1 MSNIRKLILRA
12 SNKSKHLTRRVASV
26 AVRKRPLTH
35 EEFLCEV
42 TEDCTREIKTP
53 RLFAQ
58 RRFFCIENNR
68 ELIERISSDF
78 PSELKGLF
86 ESADK
91 TLMNT
96 FKILGFPE
104 YSFEQNIEWNKDFVS
119 GSTWDNDY
127 YVGVPVVRWNDTSD
141 IKVPWEL
148 SRGHYLVWL
157 SSAWVLTGR
166 KEYAGKVISLIEDW
180 LQANPYPYGP
190 NWVCPMEAAI
200 RMTNWVAALE
210 NLRNCSLPSDEF
222 LWRAYRSIY
231 QHAIFIEENIEFVS
245 KGMNTNHY
253 IADLL
258 GLLVAGRVF
267 DSRNA
272 RTWRAI
278 AISELEEEIR
288 DQTWPDGFCYESSLN
303 YHLLT
308 TEMFLL
314 AYHLERDTGRF
325 SDNYVKQLH
334 SMLAL
339 IRDILKPDG
348 SVPNF
353 GDGDSGRILA
363 PNGKAVQQAEYLL
376 NTGAILTD
384 RLDLATASYPTL
396 DSVWYMG
403 ERAFYRMEAA
413 DEPKRFSESK
423 ALGASGLAVMRDG
436 ENYLFIGANEVGTG
450 GLGNHKHNDMLSI
463 ELSVGETNFIVDS
476 GTLTYT
482 SDATERNRFRSTSAH
497 TVPAVK
503 NREQNRFLP
512 KLLFA
517 IRQDADV
524 KINQWISEDAFDLI
538 EAEHSGYVRL
548 SEPVL
553 IKRVVYYDR
562 LDRLWIIRDSFLG
575 RGEHDFENNIILG
588 NVNWSTESGGTAI
601 LRSRSDNS
609 SLIIENLSNGWRLD
623 PEPHR
628 ISDAYGHQTRSCRL
642 RYHAVRNAP
651 CEMLWA
657 AVPVRSIDKQTINDR
672 MKDVAAAAERM
683 NARHGSVA
691 VNRIC
696 ERTEAGV

>member
-42 TEDCTREIKTP
+42 TEDGTREIRTP

-58 RRFFCIENNR
+58 RRFFCVENDR
-68 ELIERISSDF
+68 QLIEKVSSSF
-78 PSELKGLF
+78 SSELKELF

-91 TLMNT
+91 TMKDT
-96 FKILGFPE
+96 FRILGFPD
-104 YSFEQNIEWNKDFVS
+104 YSFDQRIEWNKDFVS
-119 GSTWDNDY
+119 GLTWDNDY
-127 YVGVPVVRWNDTSD
+127 YVGVPIVRWNDTSD

-166 KEYAGKVISLIEDW
+166 REFATKVISLMEDW

-200 RMTNWVAALE
+200 RMTNWAAALE
-210 NLRNCSLPSDEF
+210 NLRNCSLLSDNF

-253 IADLL
+253 VADLI
-258 GLLVAGRVF
+258 GLLVAGRIF

-288 DQTWPDGFCYESSLN
+288 DQTCPDGFCYESSLN

-314 AYHLERDTGRF
+314 AYHLERETGRF
-325 SDNYVKQLH
+325 SEDYIKQLH

-348 SVPNF
+348 SLPNF
-353 GDGDSGRILA
+353 GDGDSGRILV
-363 PNGKAVQQAEYLL
+363 PNGNAVQDAENLL

-384 RLDLATASYPTL
+384 RPDLATVTSPTL
-396 DSVWYMG
+396 DSVWFMG
-403 ERAFYRMEAA
+403 ERAFHRIEAA
-413 DEPKRFSESK
+413 AEPRRGSQSK
-423 ALGASGLAVMRDG
+423 AFGTSGLAVMKDG
-436 ENYLFIGANEVGTG
+436 ENYLFLGANEVGTG

-497 TVPAVK
+497 TVPAIK

-517 IRQDADV
+517 IRQDAEV
-524 KINQWISEDAFDLI
+524 RISQWMSEESYDLI

-553 IKRVVYYDR
+553 IKRIVYYDK
-562 LDRLWIIRDSFLG
+562 LGRLWLIRDGFLG

-588 NVNWSTESGGTAI
+588 NVNWSIESGGRAI
-601 LRSRSDNS
+601 LRSGAGDSV
-609 SLIIENLSNGWRLD
+609 LVIENLSDGWRLD
-623 PEPHR
+623 TEPHR
-628 ISDAYGHQTRSCRL
+628 ISSTYGYQTRSCRL
-642 RYHAVRNAP
+642 RYHTVRSAP

-657 AVPVRSIDKQTINDR
+657 AVPMKSTDSNAINDR
-672 MKDVAAAAERM
+672 MEDVAAAVERM
-683 NARHGSVA
+683 NARRDSV
-691 VNRIC
+691 VINRLRNRI
-696 ERTEAGV
+696 GVGV